1 MKELKS
7 CPFCGGRPHYRDD
20 GRWEPVIDSGG
31 AYVDIDISSPS
42 VFIVECSCGAQ
53 IVSDVSEEAVVDAWN
68 RRIKS

>member
-1 MKELKS
+1 MKNEGIKIMPVLWW
-7 CPFCGGRPHYRDD
+7 RPSYRDD

-53 IVSDVSEEAVVDAWN
+53 IVSDVNEETVVDAWN
-68 RRIKS
+68 RRI